1 VDINKASPHEL
12 TQLPGIAKDMAYK
25 IVNHR
30 NRHGLFTAWEELREV
45 KGFPVDRLDEIKS
58 RATLTCDDDPSTCA
72 PPRHME
78 AHLAEN
84 AKRPEGYTRAMRSTR
99 RAQISKERA
108 GPRH

>member
-30 NRHGLFTAWEELREV
+30 NRHGLFTAWEELKEV
-45 KGFPVDRLDEIKS
+45 KGFPVERLDEIKS

-99 RAQISKERA
+99 RAQITKERA